1 MIGYYSMIILFLG
14 YQPLCVCVCVC
25 VCDFLQG
32 QTAGHYAT
40 TYQFFD
46 FAEWL
51 YDADGAAANDSL
63 QNIHQLGPYD
73 GLSPDVSSEDHQLIS
88 EENSS

>member
-1 MIGYYSMIILFLG
+1 M
-14 YQPLCVCVCVC
+14 CVCLFVY
-25 VCDFLQG
+25 QG

-73 GLSPDVSSEDHQLIS
+73 GLSPDMSAEDDHQFIPG
-88 EENSS
+88 ENSS

>member
-1 MIGYYSMIILFLG
+1 MFW
-14 YQPLCVCVCVC
+14 
-25 VCDFLQG
+25 FLQG

-51 YDADGAAANDSL
+51 YDTNGAAANDSL
-63 QNIHQLGPYD
+63 QNFHELGPYD
-73 GLSPDVSSEDHQLIS
+73 GLSPDMSSEDHQLIS
-88 EENSS
+88 GENSS